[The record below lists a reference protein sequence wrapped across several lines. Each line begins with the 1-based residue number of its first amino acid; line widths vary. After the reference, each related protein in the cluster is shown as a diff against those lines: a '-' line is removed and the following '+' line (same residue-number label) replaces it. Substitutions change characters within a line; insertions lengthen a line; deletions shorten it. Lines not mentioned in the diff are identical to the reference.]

1 MATTRQFVVIMYDSR
16 RVTTFQQ
23 NPAVVPFR
31 RKDFD
36 LEKEVTVFS
45 FSYSLSY
52 PRHSVGN

>member
-31 RKDFD
+31 
-36 LEKEVTVFS
+36 LASVTACYTHATQWVTS
-45 FSYSLSY
+45 FRVAVNSN
-52 PRHSVGN
+52 GK